1 MRAKV
6 GAVWG
11 VCSLSSVL
19 ALACAGAPERPAAAP
34 APTAAE
40 DAKAVLA
47 QELGEAPAPEGPCPE
62 RTEERVLK
70 NPRAAVH
77 RTALGLAYCLLQ
89 EGPPGTVPGAED
101 VVKVHYTGWTEEGEM
116 FDTSLDKGAV
126 DLPLN
131 AVIRGWSEGLKLM
144 TPGDKARLWIPGNLG
159 YGHRE
164 PGAPAGTPPR
174 GTLIFD
180 VELVSVERAPEAAA
194 PPTAESEGP
203 KPDADDGDESKPR
216 LTPRPVP
223 RGSAEAGMSGRQ
235 GGS

>member
-1 MRAKV
+1 MRATV
-6 GAVWG
+6 VT
-11 VCSLSSVL
+11 VCTWYLLASVL
-19 ALACAGAPERPAAAP
+19 ACASTPEKPAATP

-62 RTEERVLK
+62 HTEPRVLS

-77 RTALGLAYCLLQ
+77 RTALGLAYCMLQ

-116 FDTSLDKGAV
+116 FDSSEGKGAV
-126 DLPLN
+126 DLPLT

-180 VELVSVERAPEAAA
+180 VELVSIDRAPEAPA
-194 PPTAESEGP
+194 PSAEAEGE
-203 KPDADDGDESKPR
+203 KPAADDLDESKPR

-223 RGSAEAGMSGRQ
+223 RGEAEAGMTGRQ

>member
-6 GAVWG
+6 GAVWKWW
-11 VCSLSSVL
+11 SLSCV
-19 ALACAGAPERPAAAP
+19 LACAGAPEKPAAAP
-34 APTAAE
+34 VSTAAE
-40 DAKAVLA
+40 DAKAVMA
-47 QELGEAPAPEGPCPE
+47 QELGEAPAPQGPCPE
-62 RTEERVLK
+62 RSEERVLS

-77 RTALGLAYCLLQ
+77 RTALGLAYCMLQ

-116 FDTSLDKGAV
+116 FDTSQDKGAV

-180 VELVSVERAPEAAA
+180 VELVSVERAPETPPA
-194 PPTAESEGP
+194 PTAEGDGP

-223 RGSAEAGMSGRQ
+223 RGDAEAGMNGKQ

>member
-6 GAVWG
+6 GAVWKWW
-11 VCSLSSVL
+11 SLSGV
-19 ALACAGAPERPAAAP
+19 LACAGAPEKPPAAP
-34 APTAAE
+34 LPSAAE
-40 DAKAVLA
+40 DAKAVMA
-47 QELGEAPAPEGPCPE
+47 QELGEAPAPQGPCPE
-62 RTEERVLK
+62 RSEERVLS

-77 RTALGLAYCLLQ
+77 RTALGLAYCMLQ

-101 VVKVHYTGWTEEGEM
+101 VVKVHYTGWTVEGEM
-116 FDTSLDKGAV
+116 FDTSQDKGAV

-144 TPGDKARLWIPGNLG
+144 TPGDKARLWIPGHLG

-180 VELVSVERAPEAAA
+180 VELVSVERAPEAA
-194 PPTAESEGP
+194 PPTAEGEAP
-203 KPDADDGDESKPR
+203 KPEADDGDESKPR

-223 RGSAEAGMSGRQ
+223 RGDAEAGMNGKQ